1 MRLKMRGEDVG
12 GESRIRKGEGM
23 RYTHPKE
30 MAIVVNTLY
39 NSPMRSNELI
49 KEIDTVS
56 GATAHSILKKLV
68 EDGFI
73 NKIEQSSR
81 NVSYELSD
89 KGRRLLEE
97 KNIKA
102 RDTLVSIVRDLP
114 AQKEINPL
122 QNVLLGVPLQALHIL

>member
-68 EDGFI
+68 
-73 NKIEQSSR
+73 
-81 NVSYELSD
+81 
-89 KGRRLLEE
+89 
-97 KNIKA
+97 
-102 RDTLVSIVRDLP
+102 
-114 AQKEINPL
+114 
-122 QNVLLGVPLQALHIL
+122 